1 MTQHQHLKGVS
12 IGQKFLMEKLSS
24 ESRIGAVE
32 RKTEVRRRMTENRKE
47 PSSVIRQL
55 QGPKKAGATS

>member
-1 MTQHQHLKGVS
+1 
-12 IGQKFLMEKLSS
+12 
-24 ESRIGAVE
+24 
-32 RKTEVRRRMTENRKE
+32 MTENRKE